1 MYARLQYA
9 YAISSGRSRHLAVT
23 PSHRDS
29 PVTRQVV
36 RSCAALA
43 DPISQQRGQRWEEG
57 LEGRALVAVWEV
69 GLVMQARV
77 SAR

>member
-23 PSHRDS
+23 